1 MQNSGVDVLCCGS
14 CPKKAALKWN
24 PQKVLAS
31 CEAFLDTFP
40 FAGAERD
47 MDNPRHTTRKWWTY
61 VEIVLVSAQ
70 PMKEWKDLST
80 QPEFVQWYCWSFA
93 CGIIILQCCEKT
105 PSVSQDLEHRSV
117 IVMRCDEM
125 WWVHGLHGLHGQ
137 GLGLVEALRIVLAT
151 FRLPGEVAVGPTHG
165 PTHGPS
171 PIQQAIR
178 SIGCYSRL
186 WRSVSLCHPQIL

>member
-14 CPKKAALKWN
+14 CPKKADLKWN

-47 MDNPRHTTRKWWTY
+47 MDNPRHMTRKWWTY
-61 VEIVLVSAQ
+61 VEIVLVFCMWNIVELSFCSAVKR
-70 PMKEWKDLST
+70 PH
-80 QPEFVQWYCWSFA
+80 QWV
-93 CGIIILQCCEKT
+93 KT
-105 PSVSQDLEHRSV
+105 WNIGQ
-117 IVMRCDEM
+117 
-125 WWVHGLHGLHGQ
+125 WWGRGLHGLHGQ

-171 PIQQAIR
+171 PIQQANAGYKI
-178 SIGCYSRL
+178 YRL
-186 WRSVSLCHPQIL
+186 L

>member
-117 IVMRCDEM
+117 IVMRCDECM
-125 WWVHGLHGLHGQ
+125 ACMACMAKAWAWWKLCVSSWQ
-137 GLGLVEALRIVLAT
+137 PFACLGRWPWGRPMDQPMDQVR
-151 FRLPGEVAVGPTHG
+151 
-165 PTHGPS
+165 
-171 PIQQAIR
+171 
-178 SIGCYSRL
+178 YSRL
-186 WRSVSLCHPQIL
+186 